1 MDEDKL
7 FQDTVTRA
15 YEQSQ
20 SLLLA
25 LEYGFR
31 AHEKGWN
38 YERTINEFTKLMVRA
53 NIRMQKEKND
63 NG

>member
-1 MDEDKL
+1 MNEDEL
-7 FQDTVTRA
+7 FKETVTRA

-20 SLLLA
+20 AMLLA
-25 LEYGFR
+25 LEYGFKSC
-31 AHEKGWN
+31 EKGWN
-38 YERTINEFTKLMVRA
+38 YERTISEFTKLMVRA